1 MHTVS
6 HKLGIVLTVLVLCVI
21 LATPMAVNAQQAGYS
36 HMCYQT
42 SSIPPIDGHWSSDWN
57 SGLPTSFGSNANFID
72 EWYLATASPSVIYYY
87 LLIETMDNSN
97 DTGDFV
103 QVCFNGGMT
112 DDSAPSTTDFAINFT
127 GNSACTWF
135 QGNGVGWTQI
145 ATPSS
150 SVFQW
155 SESFSTSPTYS
166 TPHMII
172 EMSLLKTA
180 TDLGGSQIIGP
191 EFWMLIETY
200 DSHSGGYGLQSWPPV
215 PPSNPD
221 VPNTYGDIPY
231 TMGAAPAPTQEPTA
245 TPIATPT
252 PTPTRTP
259 TPTPKTSPTPTS
271 NPTPTITPTLLPSAT
286 RSPSPTPQIKYE
298 STFSPW
304 DILFVILIIGTE
316 TAIIVTHKVSKR
328 SSKFHWRRAK

>member
-1 MHTVS
+1 
-6 HKLGIVLTVLVLCVI
+6 
-21 LATPMAVNAQQAGYS
+21 
-36 HMCYQT
+36 
-42 SSIPPIDGHWSSDWN
+42 
-57 SGLPTSFGSNANFID
+57 
-72 EWYLATASPSVIYYY
+72 
-87 LLIETMDNSN
+87 
-97 DTGDFV
+97 
-103 QVCFNGGMT
+103 
-112 DDSAPSTTDFAINFT
+112 
-127 GNSACTWF
+127 
-135 QGNGVGWTQI
+135 
-145 ATPSS
+145 
-150 SVFQW
+150 
-155 SESFSTSPTYS
+155 
-166 TPHMII
+166 MII

-259 TPTPKTSPTPTS
+259 NPTPKTSPTPTS
-271 NPTPTITPTLLPSAT
+271 NPTPTLTPTPVPSAT
-286 RSPSPTPQIKYE
+286 HSPSPTPQIKHE